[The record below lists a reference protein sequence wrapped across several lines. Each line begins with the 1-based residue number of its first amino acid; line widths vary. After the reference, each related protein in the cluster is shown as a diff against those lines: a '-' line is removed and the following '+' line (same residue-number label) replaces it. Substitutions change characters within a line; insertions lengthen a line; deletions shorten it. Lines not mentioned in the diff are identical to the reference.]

1 MARRSWAMCSPKSR
15 IVVSVVLRSFIGVPL
30 IIYGR
35 ITRQRE
41 KNRRKSDMK
50 NNIAFY
56 FDKWTYQNVGIY
68 YSWVGEREKALVL
81 SCNIRLWV
89 VLLLP
94 EVLWCASL
102 SIASRSAIVLQ
113 MACYL
118 SQLLCRVFA
127 SHLCAL
133 HARASQQFC
142 TFCFHNLHRKGLS
155 KRRSFL
161 GKSSDV
167 YLFFS
172 EFFSKMLD
180 VFTGFFPRFWEFAA
194 VCKQGCSVKVGFP
207 LFSCWK
213 IPLFS
218 ILVWRLWKQKSA
230 NPRERARV
238 SRAREKRWFFLS
250 KVWCPTRGL
259 HRHEIP
265 LISSST
271 FAPF

>member
-1 MARRSWAMCSPKSR
+1 MARRSWAMCWPKSR

-50 NNIAFY
+50 NNIALY
-56 FDKWTYQNVGIY
+56 FDKFTCQNVDIY

-113 MACYL
+113 MARYL

-142 TFCFHNLHRKGLS
+142 TFCFHNLHRKGLN

-161 GKSSDV
+161 GESSDV

-172 EFFSKMLD
+172 DIFPKMSDFFWCSSH
-180 VFTGFFPRFWEFAA
+180 VFESSLQFANKGAPWKLLFPF
-194 VCKQGCSVKVGFP
+194 
-207 LFSCWK
+207 FSCWK

-218 ILVWRLWKQKSA
+218 VLVWRLWKQKSA

-250 KVWCPTRGL
+250 KIWCPTRGL

-265 LISSST
+265 LISLYP
-271 FAPF
+271 FALF

>member
-1 MARRSWAMCSPKSR
+1 MNLSKCWYCCS
-15 IVVSVVLRSFIGVPL
+15 L
-30 IIYGR
+30 
-35 ITRQRE
+35 
-41 KNRRKSDMK
+41 
-50 NNIAFY
+50 
-56 FDKWTYQNVGIY
+56 
-68 YSWVGEREKALVL
+68 VGEREKALEL

-94 EVLWCASL
+94 EVLWCANL
-102 SIASRSAIVLQ
+102 SIASRSAIVLHL
-113 MACYL
+113 ARYL

-127 SHLCAL
+127 SHLCPL

-142 TFCFHNLHRKGLS
+142 TFCFHNLHRKGLN

-172 EFFSKMLD
+172 EFFWKCWTFLWASSQ
-180 VFTGFFPRFWEFAA
+180 VFESSLQFANKGAPWKLFFPF
-194 VCKQGCSVKVGFP
+194 
-207 LFSCWK
+207 FSCWK

-250 KVWCPTRGL
+250 KIWCPTRGL

-265 LISSST
+265 LISLYP
-271 FAPF
+271 FAPFWLQKGTVVSSNETGWISPRLLRRKYVFGLFCKV